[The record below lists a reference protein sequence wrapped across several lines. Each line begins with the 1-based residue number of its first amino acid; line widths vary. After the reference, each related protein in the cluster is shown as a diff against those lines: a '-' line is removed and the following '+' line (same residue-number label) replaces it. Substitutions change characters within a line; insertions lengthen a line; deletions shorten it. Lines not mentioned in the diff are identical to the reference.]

1 MAQHQSQSGVVNIS
15 GGNVNVGGDLVG
27 RDKITSVHHQL
38 SKQNLREIN
47 RMFAHILHRIDVR
60 PGYADKTELKNVV
73 SSIEREV
80 KKGEAA
86 ETSNVK
92 HWLLT
97 LAAMADDI
105 YQVTILALT
114 NPFAGVAKGI
124 QTLARHLKQ
133 ETDLRP

>member
-1 MAQHQSQSGVVNIS
+1 MANHQSQSGGVNIS
-15 GGNVNVGGDLVG
+15 GGSVNVGRDLVG
-27 RDKITSVHHQL
+27 RDKISNVHQL
-38 SKQNLREIN
+38 SQQNLREIN

-60 PGYADKTELKNVV
+60 AGAADKAELKNLV

-86 ETSNVK
+86 ETSQVK
-92 HWLLT
+92 HWLLR

-114 NPFAGVAKGI
+114 NPIAGVAKGI
-124 QTLARHLKQ
+124 QMLARHLRQ
-133 ETDLRP
+133 ETDSRP

>member
-1 MAQHQSQSGVVNIS
+1 MVNHQSQSGGVNIS
-15 GGNVNVGGDLVG
+15 GGSVNVGGDLVG
-27 RDKITSVHHQL
+27 RDKISNVHQQL
-38 SKQNLREIN
+38 SQQNLREIN

-60 PGYADKTELKNVV
+60 ASSATKAELKNVV

-86 ETSNVK
+86 ETSKVE
-92 HWLLT
+92 HWLLR

-114 NPFAGVAKGI
+114 NPIAGIAKGI
-124 QTLARHLKQ
+124 QMLARHLRQ
-133 ETDLRP
+133 ETDSRP

>member
-1 MAQHQSQSGVVNIS
+1 MVNHQSQSGGVNIS
-15 GGNVNVGGDLVG
+15 GGSVNVGGDLVG
-27 RDKITSVHHQL
+27 RDKISNVHQQL
-38 SKQNLREIN
+38 SQQNVREIN

-60 PGYADKTELKNVV
+60 ASPATKAELKNVV

-86 ETSNVK
+86 ETSKVE
-92 HWLLT
+92 HWLLR

-114 NPFAGVAKGI
+114 NPIAGIAKGI
-124 QTLARHLKQ
+124 QMLARHLRQ
-133 ETDLRP
+133 ETDSRP

>member
-1 MAQHQSQSGVVNIS
+1 MANQQSQSGGVNIS
-15 GGNVNVGGDLVG
+15 GGNITVGGDFVG
-27 RDKITSVHHQL
+27 RDKITNVHHQL
-38 SKQNLREIN
+38 SKQSVREIN
-47 RMFAHILHRIDVR
+47 RMFAHILYRIDVR
-60 PGYADKTELKNVV
+60 AGSADKYQLKNVV

-86 ETSNVK
+86 ETSKVK

-114 NPFAGVAKGI
+114 NPVAGVAKGI
-124 QTLARHLKQ
+124 QMLAHHLKQ
-133 ETDLRP
+133 EANSRP

>member
-1 MAQHQSQSGVVNIS
+1 MANHQSQSGGVNVS

-27 RDKITSVHHQL
+27 RDKITNVHHQL
-38 SKQNLREIN
+38 SEQNLREIN

-60 PGYADKTELKNVV
+60 AGSPNKTELKNVV

-86 ETSNVK
+86 ETSQVK

-124 QTLARHLKQ
+124 QMLARHLKQ
-133 ETDLRP
+133 ETDSRP